1 MTLEEVTNALQKE
14 IIKLETDEAKIKDSK
29 KQEEIKRYKAGIE
42 SLKIKRIKDLDKI
55 KMSEIVVLYL
65 HSVMPEIWSIEEA
78 EKITHSSLEFFD
90 DSTSDE
96 FDSKS
101 MTLIQM
107 VSKKILTRLQKNNVD
122 LSNIAEIRREDLDEE
137 LQLDILTLQR
147 YEKEGIDVKTL
158 LPFIAKGKNSVIAL
172 SIVNILKVIKNYG
185 RKELE
190 NYTKDDFNIT
200 RKEKERAL
208 VSAMHNRLGN
218 IKIDDIISI
227 LREHLIALE
236 NSQLEQEKNS
246 KRVKRLKTS
255 QKLVRNAMKKP
266 VITNPQSIIR
276 QIDIPELKLE
286 TLKLIYL
293 HNLKYQEQVEKKYQE
308 LASKKE
314 NPYKEF
320 IKAFDLPNDNIEE
333 LMKKPLEELMAM
345 YSLLVSLGVKDTSRQ
360 EELLR
365 ISSLSRLSDIRI
377 LQDKGVITSDFIIGN
392 DNLFQEDKKEFEDL
406 TKNID
411 FLLSLKLR
419 PTIISK
425 HQEILL
431 SDPNALSENV
441 SQLQEY
447 ELPISWA
454 KNQDLSF
461 LAEAN
466 LDSKIDRWIELG
478 YETLL
483 EHNLELLN
491 YSRESMSRLEVLKA
505 IKIPLPETQ
514 EELEAILNSPSF
526 IIPEQEIDTYIEPMD
541 KKEKNKGIN
550 PALEVILTPLE
561 STKRTYQ
568 VEGNIFSKRK
578 TLRNLSQ
585 VEEITTETIVKSMIA
600 GTNLLLP
607 EIEKVKKSLQ
617 GYNYKKQ

>member
-1 MTLEEVTNALQKE
+1 M
-14 IIKLETDEAKIKDSK
+14 
-29 KQEEIKRYKAGIE
+29 
-42 SLKIKRIKDLDKI
+42 
-55 KMSEIVVLYL
+55 
-65 HSVMPEIWSIEEA
+65 
-78 EKITHSSLEFFD
+78 
-90 DSTSDE
+90 
-96 FDSKS
+96 
-101 MTLIQM
+101 
-107 VSKKILTRLQKNNVD
+107 
-122 LSNIAEIRREDLDEE
+122 
-137 LQLDILTLQR
+137 
-147 YEKEGIDVKTL
+147 
-158 LPFIAKGKNSVIAL
+158 
-172 SIVNILKVIKNYG
+172 
-185 RKELE
+185 
-190 NYTKDDFNIT
+190 
-200 RKEKERAL
+200 
-208 VSAMHNRLGN
+208 
-218 IKIDDIISI
+218 
-227 LREHLIALE
+227 
-236 NSQLEQEKNS
+236 
-246 KRVKRLKTS
+246 
-255 QKLVRNAMKKP
+255 
-266 VITNPQSIIR
+266 
-276 QIDIPELKLE
+276 
-286 TLKLIYL
+286 
-293 HNLKYQEQVEKKYQE
+293 
-308 LASKKE
+308 
-314 NPYKEF
+314 
-320 IKAFDLPNDNIEE
+320 
-333 LMKKPLEELMAM
+333 
-345 YSLLVSLGVKDTSRQ
+345 
-360 EELLR
+360 
-365 ISSLSRLSDIRI
+365 
-377 LQDKGVITSDFIIGN
+377 
-392 DNLFQEDKKEFEDL
+392 
-406 TKNID
+406 
-411 FLLSLKLR
+411 SLKLR

>member
-14 IIKLETDEAKIKDSK
+14 IIKLETDKAKLKDSK
-29 KQEEIKRYKAGIE
+29 KQEEIKRYKEGIE

-147 YEKEGIDVKTL
+147 YEKDGIDVKTL
-158 LPFIAKGKNSVIAL
+158 LPFIAKGKNSIIAL

-190 NYTKDDFNIT
+190 TYTKDDFNIT

-236 NSQLEQEKNS
+236 NSKLEQEKNS
-246 KRVKRLKTS
+246 KKVKRLKTS

-308 LASKKE
+308 LAYKKE
-314 NPYKEF
+314 TKYQEF

-333 LMKKPLEELMAM
+333 LMKKPLEELMEM

-365 ISSLSRLSDIRI
+365 ISTLSRLSDIRI
-377 LQDKGVITSDFIIGN
+377 LQNKGVITSDFIIEN

-411 FLLSLKLR
+411 FLLSLKLH

-461 LAEAN
+461 LTETN
-466 LDSKIDRWIELG
+466 LENKIDKWIELG
-478 YETLL
+478 YETPL
-483 EHNLELLN
+483 EHNVELLN
-491 YSRESMSRLEVLKA
+491 YSKESMRRLEVLKA
-505 IKIPLPETQ
+505 IDIPLPETK
-514 EELEAILNSPSF
+514 EELETILTSSSF
-526 IIPEQEIDTYIEPMD
+526 IIPEQEIDTYIQSEEL
-541 KKEKNKGIN
+541 KEERKEIN
-550 PALEVILTPLE
+550 PHLEAILQPLE
-561 STKRTYQ
+561 STKRSYQ

-585 VEEITTETIVKSMIA
+585 EEEVTRETVLSSLIA

-607 EIEKVKKSLQ
+607 EVEKVRKSLQ
-617 GYNYKKQ
+617 GYNYRK